1 VVWFE
6 AFIFGLAVIIAAL
19 YLLRWRF
26 RSAGNLYDGEPKI
39 GSIVVLS
46 EPILAGRGRL
56 KLGASEWVV
65 MGPDLAAGRRV
76 RIVGGDS
83 ECLFVEPAR
92 TQLMRRLPRAGSFSD

>member
-1 VVWFE
+1 V
-6 AFIFGLAVIIAAL
+6 
-19 YLLRWRF
+19 
-26 RSAGNLYDGEPKI
+26 NDGEPKI

-56 KLGASEWVV
+56 KLGASEWIV

-83 ECLFVEPAR
+83 ERLFVEPAR